1 VSLKEQ
7 HIVIFSKMQFD
18 GELES
23 TNYTIARHLAKD
35 NYVYYFD
42 RPFTW
47 KDYLKFRDTKA
58 YHTRKPHFFSS
69 KNSFIQSD
77 IPNLKI
83 VICPPVPSINTLPAG
98 VAYRL
103 AVKLKEWIVAVRLKR
118 VLKMFGIKDYIYI
131 NSYNFSYPTLHKLL
145 KPALTVYHCVDPIV
159 GNYELKHGTNDE
171 EILIKSVDMV
181 ICTSR
186 ELYNKIAL
194 LNKNSYFVPNA
205 ANFTHSL
212 KALDPNLAVS
222 PIFNGIK
229 KPVIGYLGA
238 IERRIDYALMNKV
251 MELNRDKS
259 FVFVGPIE
267 LEYTAEGNF
276 NAPNLSLHG
285 SIPYDQM
292 PAVLKGFDVGIIP
305 FKKDEVSNNIFPLKL
320 FEYMGAGKPVVATN
334 FNDDLKDFTFNSVAY
349 CQTAEEFS
357 AAINEA
363 LNDTPEKQ
371 QNRLKIAENNT
382 WEHRIT
388 QIREILSKG
397 LTEKHNQAN
406 YNS

>member
-1 VSLKEQ
+1 VS
-7 HIVIFSKMQFD
+7 
-18 GELES
+18 
-23 TNYTIARHLAKD
+23 T
-35 NYVYYFD
+35 
-42 RPFTW
+42 
-47 KDYLKFRDTKA
+47 
-58 YHTRKPHFFSS
+58 
-69 KNSFIQSD
+69 
-77 IPNLKI
+77 
-83 VICPPVPSINTLPAG
+83 
-98 VAYRL
+98 
-103 AVKLKEWIVAVRLKR
+103 
-118 VLKMFGIKDYIYI
+118 
-131 NSYNFSYPTLHKLL
+131 
-145 KPALTVYHCVDPIV
+145 
-159 GNYELKHGTNDE
+159 
-171 EILIKSVDMV
+171 
-181 ICTSR
+181 
-186 ELYNKIAL
+186 
-194 LNKNSYFVPNA
+194 
-205 ANFTHSL
+205 
-212 KALDPNLAVS
+212 
-222 PIFNGIK
+222 IFNDVK

-259 FVFVGPIE
+259 FVFVGPSE
-267 LEYTAEGNF
+267 QEYIADGNF

-334 FNDDLKDFTFNSVAY
+334 FNDDLKDFTFDSVPY

-388 QIREILSKG
+388 QIKEILSKG